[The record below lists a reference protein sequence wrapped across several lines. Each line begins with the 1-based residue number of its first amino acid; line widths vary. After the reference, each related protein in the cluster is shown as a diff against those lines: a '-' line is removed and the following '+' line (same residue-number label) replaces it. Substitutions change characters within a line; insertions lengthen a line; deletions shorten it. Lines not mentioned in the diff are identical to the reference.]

1 MPKKL
6 LLLILFFLLLGCSV
20 GESDG
25 RRTDGTSLDDVL
37 TRFNEYSNS
46 GKYTCFINEALPL
59 YRQAVKDGDRKKQL
73 LLGCGIAYM
82 YARMDEGDSV
92 VWYLER
98 LIPMAEK
105 MKDRESLVMLYN
117 TYGLYSTSYSVNYD
131 DAIKYFRKALDNIR
145 HPHRN
150 NNYSRIINNLSHTYN
165 LCSDTSGLK
174 YSLEVYET
182 GLRNKDEFL
191 IYIGSANTATQYC
204 LREDWEKAY
213 GYICTAMELA
223 DKFYNKV
230 EVYSTYSN
238 VLYHLGRKE
247 EAERYF
253 RKAMEI
259 PGETEAAVMCGLY
272 CNYGY
277 FLLDEGKYRE
287 AEEMFR
293 RGIDLSLKAK
303 SYMHRHN
310 LYLGLSKVCEKFGD
324 TEGELDNFKK
334 FHYLSD
340 SLFNAEK
347 ERSFNELKVKYRT
360 EQVQH
365 RLQMSYIIISV
376 LVVAFAVALLLY
388 ILKRKRYKERVSQH
402 YENFRREH
410 ARKEPKDD
418 DRMSELYGKIEELMN
433 TEQLWRK
440 NDISVELLARHLN
453 SNRSYISSAI
463 NKYAGVAFKQYINNF
478 RISEAVSMLSDPQDS
493 TPLKAMYAKLG
504 YNSSS
509 SFYRSFQT
517 ATGVPPSQ
525 YRREIRNIKQ
535 KELSH
540 NDKI

>member
-6 LLLILFFLLLGCSV
+6 LLLIPLFLIFGCSSR
-20 GESDG
+20 ESSDG
-25 RRTDGTSLDDVL
+25 KSLNEIL

-46 GKYTCFINEALPL
+46 GQYSCFIDEALPL
-59 YRQAVKDGDRKKQL
+59 YRQAIKDDDQKKQII
-73 LLGCGIAYM
+73 LGCGIAYM

-92 VWYLER
+92 VWYLDR

-105 MKDRESLVMLYN
+105 MRDRESLVMLYN
-117 TYGLYSTSYSVNYD
+117 TYGLYSASYSVNYD
-131 DAIKYFRKALDNIR
+131 DAIKYFRKALENIR
-145 HPHRN
+145 NPKKDD
-150 NNYSRIINNLSHTYN
+150 NYNRIINNLSHVYN

-174 YSLEVYET
+174 YSLEVYES
-182 GLRNKDEFL
+182 GLNDKDDFL
-191 IYIGSANTATQYC
+191 MYIGSANTATQYC
-204 LREDWEKAY
+204 LRKDWEKAY
-213 GYICTAMELA
+213 EYICIAIKLA
-223 DKFYNKV
+223 DKFYNEV

-238 VLYHLGRKE
+238 ILYHLGHKE
-247 EAERYF
+247 EAEKYF
-253 RKAMEI
+253 RKALEI
-259 PGETEAAVMCGLY
+259 PGETETAVMCGLY
-272 CNYGY
+272 CNYGF
-277 FLLDEGKYRE
+277 FLLDEGKYQE

-293 RGIDLSLKAK
+293 LGIDRSLKAK

-310 LYLGLSKVCEKFGD
+310 LYLGMSMVCEKSGD
-324 TEGELDNFKK
+324 TEGELENFKK

-347 ERSFNELKVKYRT
+347 ERSFTELKVKYRT

-365 RLQMSYIIISV
+365 RLQMAYIIISV
-376 LVVAFAVALLLY
+376 LIASIAVALLLY

-410 ARKEPKDD
+410 AKNEPKDD

-440 NDISVELLARHLN
+440 NDISVELLAKYLN

-478 RISEAVSMLSDPQDS
+478 RISEAVAMLSDPQDS

-525 YRREIRNIKQ
+525 YRREVRNIKQ